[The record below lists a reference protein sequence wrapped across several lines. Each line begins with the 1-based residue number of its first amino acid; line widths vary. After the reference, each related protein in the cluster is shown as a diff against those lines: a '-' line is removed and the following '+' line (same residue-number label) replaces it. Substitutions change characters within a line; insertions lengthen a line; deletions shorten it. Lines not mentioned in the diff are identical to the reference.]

1 MRERVE
7 CDVLIVGGGLVGSA
21 LAHALCS
28 IPVNVALVES
38 RDPSRLEQPSFDGR
52 VTALANGS
60 QRILAQ
66 LDLWAALQASA
77 QPIRSIHIGQRGR
90 FGAARIEAREEGVAA
105 LGFTIEN
112 RVLGE
117 VLWRR
122 LAAAGPEF
130 RCFAPATL
138 TSFDAHA
145 DSVSAQ
151 VDAAGERAE
160 VQARLLIAAD
170 GARSSVRRA
179 LGIAAHEDDYAQ
191 QAIILNCATEV
202 AADGRAF
209 ERFTPQGPLAVLPL
223 AQGRVAVIWTLPTE
237 VADGMLALPEQEFR
251 VALERAF
258 GRRLGRF
265 ERVGQR
271 ALHRLARTQ
280 SDALTGPRALLIGN
294 AAMSLHPVAGQG
306 FNLALRDIATI
317 AELIAD
323 EIATAGAAADIG
335 KSDVLDRYRAWRRG
349 DQRKVAAFTHGLVRA
364 FGSRL
369 PGFAPLRGLGL
380 VAFDLVPGA
389 KALLARHTMGT
400 AGRLPRLARGLDLRI
415 AAKAAPTKTAKAA
428 ASRAGKPARAIKGSR
443 KKTAAKAAPT
453 K

>member
-1 MRERVE
+1 MSDRID
-7 CDVLIVGGGLVGSA
+7 CDVLIVGGGLVGSSLA
-21 LAHALCS
+21 LALRS
-28 IPVNVALVES
+28 IPVNVVLVEA
-38 RDPSRLEQPSFDGR
+38 RDPSHLEQPSFDGR

-60 QRILAQ
+60 QRILSQ
-66 LDLWAALQASA
+66 LELWPALQASA
-77 QPIRSIHIGQRGR
+77 QPIRSIHIGQRGG
-90 FGAARIEAREEGVAA
+90 FGAARIEAGEEGVAA

-122 LAAAGPEF
+122 LVAAGPEF
-130 RCFAPATL
+130 RCFAPAL
-138 TSFDAHA
+138 LERFEGQAHCVTA
-145 DSVSAQ
+145 E
-151 VDAAGERAE
+151 VDAGGQRTQ

-179 LGIAAHEDDYAQ
+179 LGIAAREDDYDQ
-191 QAIILNCATEV
+191 TAIILNCTTQV

-223 AQGRVAVIWTLPTE
+223 AQGRVAVIWTLPPD
-237 VADGMLALPEQEFR
+237 VAGSLMALPDAEFG
-251 VALERAF
+251 AELERAF

-265 ERVGQR
+265 ERIGQR
-271 ALHRLARTQ
+271 SVHRLARTQ

-306 FNLALRDIATI
+306 FNLALRDVATI

-323 EIATAGAAADIG
+323 EIAVHGAAADIG
-335 KSDVLDRYRAWRRG
+335 KSEVLDRYRAWRHA
-349 DQRKVAAFTHGLVRA
+349 DQRKVAAFTHGLVQG

-369 PGFAPLRGLGL
+369 PGLAPLRGLGL
-380 VAFDLVPGA
+380 VAFDLMPGA

-400 AGRLPRLARGLDLRI
+400 AGRLPRLARGLDV
-415 AAKAAPTKTAKAA
+415 AANAPTKERKRKATAQE
-428 ASRAGKPARAIKGSR
+428 SGVR
-443 KKTAAKAAPT
+443 TAPSK
-453 K
+453 